1 MSKRI
6 LTLNVNGRVREDAVA
21 DSTLLFD
28 YLRDTAGLTGTK
40 QGCDG
45 GECGAC
51 TVLIDGQ
58 PRLACITLAAGCEGL
73 CIETIESL
81 ATDGRMSRLQQAFH
95 QQLGTQCGFCT
106 PGMIMAAE
114 ALLRRNPAPSEA
126 QIREAL
132 SGNLCRCTGYVKI
145 IESVQAACGA
155 GASACACAGERA
167 AAAGAECGNRSDGL
181 ATRFDAVNAGSE
193 PQAGRAATPPRHA
206 VGQRTPL
213 IDGIEK
219 VTGRAR
225 YTADLPFPDALVGRI
240 LRSPVAH
247 GLIRA
252 IDTSAARAMP
262 GVRAVITGADF
273 CAPYG
278 VIPIAQNEW
287 PLARDKVR
295 YRGEPLLA
303 VAAVDA
309 ATADAALAAI
319 VVDIEPLPAYFNA
332 ADARAPG
339 AATLH
344 DNKRGNIERE
354 VEQCFGDVEAGFAG
368 ADLVREQ
375 TFHYAEVAHGQIE
388 LNAAVASYEPELGR
402 LTTHSVTQVP
412 YYLHLTLAQCL
423 GMDSAQIRVIKPFV
437 GGGFGHRVEP
447 LNFEMVTAALA
458 RAAGGSVKLE
468 LSREDGF
475 LTHRGRPETD
485 IRLKLG
491 MKKSGEITAVDCEI
505 TQRGGAYGGYGLVTI
520 LYAGALLHALY
531 RLAAVKYRGH
541 RVYTNTPPCG
551 AMRGHGAVDARHAF
565 ESLLDACARELGL
578 DPFAVRRA
586 NLITPPW
593 RTLNDL
599 QVNSYGIPDCL
610 AWVEQA
616 SGWKA
621 RRGRLPRGR
630 GLGVACSHYVSGSAK
645 PVHWS
650 GEPHAVINL
659 KLDFDGSV
667 TVLTGASDIG
677 QGSSTLLAQVVA
689 EVLMLPMNRIRVIAT
704 DSALTP
710 KDNGSYSSRVSFMVG
725 NAALR
730 AAQELLRVLVA
741 AAATRLKV
749 SAEQIEWLGERCVVA
764 GAQHSPLAAA
774 APPPQTPG
782 RGSLHGHGKDASD
795 APALPGQGLD
805 FAEVVSAALV
815 DSGTL
820 IVKGTWSTPP
830 ETQGGKF
837 RGAAVGS
844 TAGFSYA
851 AQVVEVEVDEATGV
865 VRVEHVWVAHD
876 CGFAINPLAVEGQ
889 VQGAVWMGMGQA
901 LSEET
906 QYHEGLPLRANLLDY
921 RIPTI
926 AESPPIDVKL
936 IETHDPL
943 GPFGAKEA
951 SEGALHG
958 FAPALTNAIFDAI
971 GIRLSEL
978 PATPDRVLEAIH
990 ARQREDR
997 LRARRSASA
1006 TPVAERA

>member
-1 MSKRI
+1 MSKR
-6 LTLNVNGRVREDAVA
+6 LLKLNVNGRSCEDAVA
-21 DSTLLFD
+21 DTTLLVD
-28 YLRDTAGLTGTK
+28 HLRENLGLTGTK

-51 TVLIDGQ
+51 TVLIDGE
-58 PRLACITLAAGCEGL
+58 PHLSCITLAASCEGRHV
-73 CIETIESL
+73 ETIEGL
-81 ATDGRMSRLQQAFH
+81 AIDGRMSRLQQAFH
-95 QQLGTQCGFCT
+95 EHLGTQCGFCT
-106 PGMIMAAE
+106 PGMIMAAQ
-114 ALLRRNPAPSEA
+114 ALLRRNPSPSESD
-126 QIREAL
+126 IRDAL
-132 SGNLCRCTGYVKI
+132 AGNLCRCTGYVKI

-155 GASACACAGERA
+155 EHSLCACATGA
-167 AAAGAECGNRSDGL
+167 AAAAETDVETAPAIR
-181 ATRFDAVNAGSE
+181 
-193 PQAGRAATPPRHA
+193 PAAARGHV
-206 VGQRTPL
+206 VGERTPL

-225 YTADLPFPDALVGRI
+225 YTADLPFTNALVGRI

-247 GLIRA
+247 GVIRA
-252 IDTSAARAMP
+252 IDTSKARAIP

-273 CAPYG
+273 AAPYG

-295 YRGEPLLA
+295 YRGEPLVA
-303 VAAVDA
+303 VAAIDA
-309 ATADAALAAI
+309 ATAEAALAAI
-319 VVDIEPLPAYFNA
+319 TIDIEPLPAYFSA
-332 ADARAPG
+332 GDARAPG
-339 AATLH
+339 ATTLH
-344 DNKRGNIERE
+344 DNKPGNIERE
-354 VEQCFGDVEAGFAG
+354 VSQIFGDVDAGFAA

-375 TFHYAEVAHGQIE
+375 NFHYAEVAHGQIE
-388 LNAAVASYEPELGR
+388 LNAAVASWEPEQGR

-423 GMDSAQIRVIKPFV
+423 GLDAAQIRVIKPFV

-447 LNFEMVTAALA
+447 LNFEMVSAALA
-458 RAAGGSVKLE
+458 RAAGGTVKLE

-491 MKKSGEITAVDCEI
+491 MKKGGEITAVDCEI

-531 RLAAVKYRGH
+531 RLAAVKYHGY

-565 ESLLDACARELGL
+565 ESLLDSMAIELAL
-578 DPFAVRRA
+578 DPIAARRA
-586 NLITPPW
+586 NLIEPPW

-599 QVNSYGIPDCL
+599 QVNSYGIPACL
-610 AWVEQA
+610 DWVERA

-621 RRGRLPRGR
+621 RRGKMPRNDGLKR
-630 GLGVACSHYVSGSAK
+630 GLGMACSHYVSGSAK

-650 GEPHAVINL
+650 GEPHAVIHL
-659 KLDFDGSV
+659 KLDFDGGV
-667 TVLTGASDIG
+667 TILTGASDIG
-677 QGSSTLLAQVVA
+677 QGSSTLLSQVVA
-689 EVLMLPMNRIRVIAT
+689 EVLLLPLARIRVVAT

-730 AAQELLRVLVA
+730 AAQELLRVLIA

-749 SAEQIEWLGERCVVA
+749 TVEQIEWLGERCVV
-764 GAQHSPLAAA
+764 S
-774 APPPQTPG
+774 
-782 RGSLHGHGKDASD
+782 GSER
-795 APALPGQGLD
+795 GLD
-805 FAEVVSAALV
+805 FAEVVNAALV
-815 DSGTL
+815 DTGTL
-820 IVKGTWSTPP
+820 MVKGNWSTPP
-830 ETQGGKF
+830 EAQGGKF

-851 AQVVEVEVDEATGV
+851 AQVVEVSVDENTG
-865 VRVEHVWVAHD
+865 RVSVERVWVAHD

-921 RIPTI
+921 RMPTI
-926 AESPPIDVKL
+926 AESPPIEVKL
-936 IETHDPL
+936 IETNDPL

-958 FAPALTNAIFDAI
+958 FPPALCNAIFDAV
-971 GIRLSEL
+971 GIRLTEL

-990 ARQREDR
+990 KRQRDER
-997 LRARRSASA
+997 LRARRRSTTAPLVESES
-1006 TPVAERA
+1006 T

>member
-1 MSKRI
+1 MSKR
-6 LTLNVNGRVREDAVA
+6 LLKLNVNGRAREDAVA
-21 DSTLLFD
+21 DSTLLLD
-28 YLRDTAGLTGTK
+28 HLREALGLTGTK

-51 TVLIDGQ
+51 TVLIDGE
-58 PRLACITLAAGCEGL
+58 PHLSCITLAASCEGRHV
-73 CIETIESL
+73 ETIEGL
-81 ATDGRMSRLQQAFH
+81 AIDGRMSRLQQAFH
-95 QQLGTQCGFCT
+95 EHLGTQCGFCT
-106 PGMIMAAE
+106 PGMIMAAQ

-126 QIREAL
+126 QIRDAL
-132 SGNLCRCTGYVKI
+132 AGNLCRCTGYVKI
-145 IESVQAACGA
+145 IESVQAACGTEA
-155 GASACACAGERA
+155 VPCACTAGGVTATGTDAATTPVARPA
-167 AAAGAECGNRSDGL
+167 AARGH
-181 ATRFDAVNAGSE
+181 V
-193 PQAGRAATPPRHA
+193 
-206 VGQRTPL
+206 VGERTPL

-219 VTGRAR
+219 VTGHAR
-225 YTADLPFPDALVGRI
+225 YTADLPFSNALVGRI

-247 GLIRA
+247 GVIRA
-252 IDTSAARAMP
+252 IHTSKARALP

-273 CAPYG
+273 AAPYG

-295 YRGEPLLA
+295 YRGEPLVA
-303 VAAVDA
+303 VAAIDA
-309 ATADAALAAI
+309 ATAEAALAEI
-319 VVDIEPLPAYFNA
+319 SIDIEALPAYFNA
-332 ADARAPG
+332 IDARVPG
-339 AATLH
+339 AAALH
-344 DNKRGNIERE
+344 DNRLGNIERE
-354 VEQCFGDVEAGFAG
+354 VSQTFGDVDAGFAA
-368 ADLVREQ
+368 ADLIREQ

-388 LNAAVASYEPELGR
+388 LNAAVASWEPELGR

-423 GMDSAQIRVIKPFV
+423 GLDAAQIRVIKPFV

-458 RAAGGSVKLE
+458 RAAGGTVKLE

-531 RLAAVKYRGH
+531 RLAAVKYHGH

-565 ESLLDACARELGL
+565 ESLLDVCALELGL
-578 DPFAVRRA
+578 DPIAARRA
-586 NLITPPW
+586 NLIVPPW
-593 RTLNDL
+593 RTPNDL
-599 QVNSYGIPDCL
+599 QVNSYGIPACL
-610 AWVEQA
+610 DWVEQA
-616 SGWKA
+616 SGWKT
-621 RRGRLPRGR
+621 RRGNLPRENGVKR
-630 GLGVACSHYVSGSAK
+630 GLGMACSHYVSGSAK

-650 GEPHAVINL
+650 GEPHAVIHL
-659 KLDFDGSV
+659 KLDFDGSI
-667 TVLTGASDIG
+667 TILTGASDIG
-677 QGSSTLLAQVVA
+677 QGSSTLLSQVVA
-689 EVLMLPMNRIRVIAT
+689 EVLLLSLARIRVLAN

-730 AAQELLRVLVA
+730 AAQELLRVLIG

-764 GAQHSPLAAA
+764 GSE
-774 APPPQTPG
+774 
-782 RGSLHGHGKDASD
+782 R
-795 APALPGQGLD
+795 GLD

-815 DSGTL
+815 DNGTL
-820 IVKGTWSTPP
+820 MVKGTWSTPP

-851 AQVVEVEVDEATGV
+851 AQVVEVAVNEETGA
-865 VRVEHVWVAHD
+865 VRVERVWVAHD

-906 QYHEGLPLRANLLDY
+906 QYHEGLPLRANMLDY
-921 RIPTI
+921 RIPTM
-926 AESPPIDVKL
+926 AESPPIEVKL
-936 IETHDPL
+936 IETNDPL

-951 SEGALHG
+951 SEGALHS
-958 FAPALTNAIFDAI
+958 FAPALCNAIFDAI

-990 ARQREDR
+990 KRQREER
-997 LRARRSASA
+997 LRARRQSA
-1006 TPVAERA
+1006 TAPQLESESS